1 MIDPRSPE
9 YKNEIIRKAIHI
21 SSASI
26 PIGYYFLPKEI
37 VLYII
42 VPITVL
48 LVAFELLKYK
58 IDFLYSLYLKFFK
71 SMLREHEYST
81 NRLRLNGASWVMIG
95 DIISIIIFPKYIAI
109 SGMLLLS
116 LSDSISAFA
125 GQVYA
130 KKYYAPNRSY
140 IGSFTFFVV
149 GIIIILLSPKY
160 FHQPL
165 EYIIGIAAV
174 LVTTIADSFSIPVD
188 DNLFI
193 PVVSCTVLYILY
205 VIFFPA
211 IFTIKLF

>member
-1 MIDPRSPE
+1 VNPRSPDF
-9 YKNEIIRKAIHI
+9 KSEIIRKLIHI

-42 VPITVL
+42 IPIIIL
-48 LVAFELLKYK
+48 LVSFELLKYK
-58 IDFLYSLYLKFFK
+58 VNFLYKLYLKIFK
-71 SMLREHEYST
+71 GMLREHEYSRS
-81 NRLRLNGASWVMIG
+81 NLRLNGASWVLIG
-95 DIISIIIFPKYIAI
+95 DAICIIIFPKLIAI

-116 LSDSISAFA
+116 LADSISAFA
-125 GQVYA
+125 GQVFA

-140 IGSFTFFVV
+140 IGSVTFFIV

-160 FHQPL
+160 FYQPF
-165 EYIIGIAAV
+165 EYLIGIIAV
-174 LVTTIADSFSIPVD
+174 LVTTIADAFSIPAD

-193 PVVSCTVLYILY
+193 PVISCAVLYILY
-205 VIFFPA
+205 IIFFPA